1 MPGMMDTV
9 LNLGLNDQVVVGLAA
24 KSGERFA
31 YDSFR
36 RFLDMFGDVVS
47 PLSYTT
53 FKITFSTRKPFHLF
67 FLINKKVMGIPHA
80 KFEEKL
86 ERMKESKGVKNDT
99 ELSATDLKELVEQYK
114 SVYLQ
119 VKGQEFPSGLIC
131 FLFLYLR
138 PNNTHLVIVVT

>member
-47 PLSYTT
+47 PL
-53 FKITFSTRKPFHLF
+53 
-67 FLINKKVMGIPHA
+67 
-80 KFEEKL
+80 
-86 ERMKESKGVKNDT
+86 
-99 ELSATDLKELVEQYK
+99 
-114 SVYLQ
+114 
-119 VKGQEFPSGLIC
+119 
-131 FLFLYLR
+131 FLYSSW
-138 PNNTHLVIVVT
+138 